1 MAFTNAYTAY
11 RDTAVK
17 TASQGKLV
25 VLLYQGAVK
34 ELSAAQACFEADG
47 SMAARNIEAYGKH
60 IAKAQEIISELQT
73 SLDMEVG
80 GQVAQNLMSL
90 YVYFNR
96 ELVEASINKDKTK
109 LTFVHNMLE
118 QLTTAWES
126 IANSTANAPAQ
137 TVRPTLNITG

>member
-1 MAFTNAYTAY
+1 MAFTNAYAAY

-34 ELSAAQACFEADG
+34 ELSAAETCFDANG
-47 SMAARNIEAYGKH
+47 GMAARNIEAYGKH
-60 IAKAQEIISELQT
+60 ITKAQEIISELQT
-73 SLDMEVG
+73 SLDMEAG

-96 ELVEASINKDKTK
+96 ELMDASINRNKTK
-109 LTFVHNMLE
+109 LDFVKGMLD
-118 QLTTAWES
+118 QLSSAWEAAS
-126 IANSTANAPAQ
+126 NSTANAPAQ
-137 TVRPTLNITG
+137 AVRPTLNITG